1 MVWWEKG
8 RDEGRRLPMEVLF
21 TTGGKEEG
29 STGWVVEWE
38 EEENGIGVE
47 ALARGAGV
55 EEDRLAAVWL
65 LAALGVVTGKGVAL
79 KPEGSPP
86 LPLPPSPLVVEGA

>member
-1 MVWWEKG
+1 
-8 RDEGRRLPMEVLF
+8 MEVLF

-29 STGWVVEWE
+29 STGWVVECE
-38 EEENGIGVE
+38 EEEDEENGIGVE

-65 LAALGVVTGKGVAL
+65 LAALGVETGKGVAL

-86 LPLPPSPLVVEGA
+86 LPLPPSPLVVVEGA